1 MTTGRL
7 WSSSSV
13 KKRRS
18 IVRGRRKAEG
28 GRRRSSSGGTSL
40 LLVHMASVVLKMT
53 TRMKK
58 SNRVSLLRVPFQ
70 GKGRVCACV
79 RIAGEG
85 GEGNH
90 AGLEELG
97 RGSNTA
103 MAHLEFQETRTLIVS
118 REMTQVERGGG
129 GGWIPQK
136 RRTR

>member
-40 LLVHMASVVLKMT
+40 LVHMASVMLKMT

-58 SNRVSLLRVPFQ
+58 SNRVSLVRVPFQ
-70 GKGRVCACV
+70 GRGRVCVCV

-85 GEGNH
+85 GG
-90 AGLEELG
+90 
-97 RGSNTA
+97 T
-103 MAHLEFQETRTLIVS
+103 
-118 REMTQVERGGG
+118 TQVWRNLGGG
-129 GGWIPQK
+129 QTPQWRIWSSK
-136 RRTR
+136 KQKGEPLLQ

>member
-58 SNRVSLLRVPFQ
+58 SNRVSLHRVPFQ

-85 GEGNH
+85 GG
-90 AGLEELG
+90 
-97 RGSNTA
+97 T
-103 MAHLEFQETRTLIVS
+103 
-118 REMTQVERGGG
+118 TQVWRNLGGG
-129 GGWIPQK
+129 QTPQWRIWSSK
-136 RRTR
+136 KQKGEPLLQ